1 MNKNAP
7 AHGQA
12 IASLICS
19 IVGLIFCFFGYSA
32 IVSIIL
38 GIVGIVL
45 SSKAKKVG
53 NDEGI
58 RKIGFILS
66 IIAVIAGIIAIIV
79 AAFVVG
85 AFVVGG
91 LSAVGSSL

>member
-7 AHGQA
+7 AHGKA

-19 IVGLIFCFFGYSA
+19 IAGFIFCFFGYSS

-45 SSKAKKVG
+45 SNKAKKEG
-53 NDEGI
+53 NDEVL
-58 RKIGFILS
+58 RKVGFVIS
-66 IIAVIAGIIAIIV
+66 IITVIAGIIGIIITV
-79 AAFVVG
+79 FFVG
-85 AFVVGG
+85 AFVAGG
-91 LSAVGSSL
+91 LDAVGSSM

>member
-1 MNKNAP
+1 MNQNAP
-7 AHGQA
+7 AHGKA

-19 IVGLIFCFFGYSA
+19 IVGFIFCFFGYSA

-38 GIVGIVL
+38 GIVGMVL
-45 SSKAKKVG
+45 SNKAKKEG

-58 RKIGFILS
+58 RKAGFIIS
-66 IIAVIAGIIAIIV
+66 IITVIAGIIGIIV

-85 AFVVGG
+85 AVVSG
-91 LSAVGSSL
+91 LGAVGSSM

>member
-7 AHGQA
+7 AHGKA

-19 IVGLIFCFFGYSA
+19 IAGFIFCFFGYSS

-45 SSKAKKVG
+45 SNKAKKEG
-53 NDEGI
+53 NDEAI
-58 RKIGFILS
+58 RKIGFVIS
-66 IIAVIAGIIAIIV
+66 IITIIAGIIGMIV
-79 AAFVVG
+79 AIFVVG
-85 AFVVGG
+85 AVVAGG
-91 LSAVGSSL
+91 LSAVGSSM